1 MVKIRQKSL
10 YICQQCGYESAKW
23 LGKCPE
29 CNSWSSFQ
37 EEIRREKKDQN
48 NRFRQPL
55 QASPLLK
62 GDEQP
67 PPRMQTGLPELDR
80 TLGGGVIPGVVVMI
94 GGDPGIGKSTL
105 MLQML
110 DTFSYQK
117 PSLYISGEES
127 KSQVQ
132 LRARRLGL
140 TSENILFAVETNLQ
154 NLLSLM
160 DQTGPGLVII
170 DSIQTIGSDEIESIP
185 GNVSQLRT
193 CTAALMRYAKES
205 GTPLFLI
212 GHVTKEG
219 SIAGPRVLEHMVDTV
234 LYFEGDQ
241 QYDYRI
247 LRSTKNRFGPV
258 NEIGLFQMTGDGLK
272 AIKNPSQL
280 FLDSSDNPMSGNAVV
295 AVMEGN
301 RPFLVQVQALVT
313 KTQFGMPQRT
323 ASGIDQRRMN
333 LLLAVLEKRFRKPFG
348 FHDVFIKVAGGL
360 RLDEPAADL
369 GICMAL
375 ISSLEEILLPA
386 SHIYIGEVGLGGEIR
401 GANRIDERIKEAL
414 KLGFSKIYIPKRIT
428 ISRGF
433 PSDIIVRINNLNA
446 VIH

>member
-37 EEIRREKKDQN
+37 EEIRREKKDQS

-428 ISRGF
+428 ISRDF